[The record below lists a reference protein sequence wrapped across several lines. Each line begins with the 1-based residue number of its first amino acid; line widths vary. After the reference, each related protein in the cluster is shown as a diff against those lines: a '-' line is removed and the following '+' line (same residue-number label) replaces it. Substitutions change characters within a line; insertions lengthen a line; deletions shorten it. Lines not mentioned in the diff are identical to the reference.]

1 MRGKSDQDRTNDGK
15 EKTGVFTG
23 SYVIN
28 PYNDEAVPLWI
39 GDFVLG
45 NYGTGALMAVPAH
58 DERDFEFAKKYNIPL
73 KISIAEKLG
82 ETLNNFVPRTG
93 VGALIMNDI

>member
-58 DERDFEFAKKYNIPL
+58 DERDFIFAKKYNIPL

-82 ETLNNFVPRTG
+82 ETLNNSVPRTG